1 MKFKVIYNRFWMIL
15 GHFRIFE
22 KMTKN
27 DPKMT
32 KVEPPAPV
40 KVVTPTIFEFS
51 ILENIK
57 IPEGVCGQN
66 FM

>member
-1 MKFKVIYNRFWMIL
+1 MIQ

-22 KMTKN
+22 KTTKN

-32 KVEPPAPV
+32 KVEASCPV

-51 ILENIK
+51 ILENIE
-57 IPEGVCGQN
+57 IPQGV
-66 FM
+66 